1 MAQKIKVATRTSI
14 LALTQCNLVLDD
26 LKKNNPDL
34 EIEIIGVS
42 NMIGDRDKSTPLSE
56 LGTIGVFTKGIDDL
70 VLSGEA
76 DIAIHSLKD
85 VGTQRPGTLKTI
97 CIPKRGVPHDI
108 ALFRHR
114 VLDKLFNDEEIVIG
128 TSSPRREALVPAFLE
143 KALPKLGK
151 KKPRIKIVNLRGNI
165 HSRIQKML
173 GIKENDH
180 ELDGCVLA
188 FAGLSRLYSDDE
200 GRNILDPLLKQCRM
214 MIMPLSECPTAPGQG
229 ALAVEALAEREDLQA
244 LFSSVHHRPTEQSIL
259 TERNI
264 LIEQG
269 GGCHQAFGV
278 TCIKLPNIDEK
289 LLVIRGK
296 NKDGVDISEDRWLTP
311 QNDIPFNKLW
321 NGLKWRNDIFETDML
336 EHPPIHAEAVFVSHS
351 RAISDTA
358 NYQVQNKRIW
368 TSGVNSWFRLA
379 EKGLWVEG
387 CADGFGFDDL
397 IKSLLID
404 PALRLPACKNWDILT
419 HEEAGETWEEG
430 HVVPTYRLKENLT
443 PETLAALKEADH
455 VFWSSFTQFK
465 LLHHYAKPNA
475 VHMCGPGKTAK
486 LIKDYGIDDL
496 IIAPNFEELEKL
508 LHKKQG

>member
-14 LALTQCNLVLDD
+14 LSLVQSQILLDE
-26 LKKNNPDL
+26 LKEKNPDV

-56 LGTIGVFTKGIDDL
+56 LGTIGVFTKGIDEL
-70 VLSGEA
+70 ILAGEA

-97 CIPKRGVPHDI
+97 CIPKRAMPHDI
-108 ALFRHR
+108 ALFRQS

-128 TSSPRREALVPAFLE
+128 TSSPRRETLVPAFLE

-165 HSRIQKML
+165 QSRIQKML
-173 GIKENDH
+173 GLKENDH
-180 ELDGCVLA
+180 VLDGCVLA
-188 FAGLSRLYSDDE
+188 LAGLSRLYSDAE
-200 GRNILDPLLKQCRM
+200 GREILDPMLNQMRVM
-214 MIMPLSECPTAPGQG
+214 VMPISECPTAPGQG
-229 ALAVEALAEREDLQA
+229 ALAVEALGEREDLQA
-244 LFSSVHHRPTEQSIL
+244 LFSSVHHRPSEKSVL
-259 TERNI
+259 VERNI

-278 TCIKLPNIDEK
+278 TCVKLPNIDEK
-289 LLVIRGK
+289 LLIIRGN

-311 QNDIPFNKLW
+311 QNEIPFNKLW
-321 NGLKWRNDIFETDML
+321 NGLKFRNDIFETDML
-336 EHPPIHAEAVFVSHS
+336 EHPPIHADAVFVSHS

-397 IKSLLID
+397 IKSLLTD
-404 PALRLPACKNWDILT
+404 PVLRLPPCKAWDILT
-419 HEEAGETWEEG
+419 HEEAGDTWDEG
-430 HVVPTYRLKENLT
+430 NVVPTYKLKENIS
-443 PETLAALKEADH
+443 PETLAALKDADH
-455 VFWSSFTQFK
+455 VYWSSYSQYK
-465 LLHHYAKPNA
+465 LLHRYAKPNA

-486 LIKDYGIDDL
+486 LIKESGVNDL

-508 LHKKQG
+508 LHKKRG